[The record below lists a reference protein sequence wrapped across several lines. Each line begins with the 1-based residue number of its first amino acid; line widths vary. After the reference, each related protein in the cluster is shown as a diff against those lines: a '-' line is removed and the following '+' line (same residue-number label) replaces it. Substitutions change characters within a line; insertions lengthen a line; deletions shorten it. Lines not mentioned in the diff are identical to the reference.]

1 MVSHAVGYGEYPENA
16 EEDDKCETEDE
27 WRWPSDTQA
36 QGQNGG
42 GDAGKGQRPVH
53 RLQPGRPGPLHH
65 PDLPDTNH
73 QAIAHFVSHGFAGS
87 IFGMLARVA
96 SKHSG
101 CANPRLMVSGQSR

>member
-1 MVSHAVGYGEYPENA
+1 MQVRDS
-16 EEDDKCETEDE
+16 
-27 WRWPSDTQA
+27 
-36 QGQNGG
+36 
-42 GDAGKGQRPVH
+42 
-53 RLQPGRPGPLHH
+53 GRFIDYSQVVLARCTH